1 MSATHDPIA
10 PPRFGRAL
18 ADGVP
23 GARFVEVSEASHGV
37 TIQHAEQINTLLR
50 EHLTRAEALHHS

>member
-1 MSATHDPIA
+1 MVV
-10 PPRFGRAL
+10 AL
-18 ADGVP
+18 NSRCVAKRPGVPEP

-50 EHLTRAEALHHS
+50 EHLTRAEALRHS